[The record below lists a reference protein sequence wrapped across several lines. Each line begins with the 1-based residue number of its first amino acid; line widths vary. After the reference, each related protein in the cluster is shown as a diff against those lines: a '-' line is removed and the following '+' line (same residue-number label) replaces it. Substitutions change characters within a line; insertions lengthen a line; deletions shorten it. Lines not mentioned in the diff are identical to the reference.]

1 MDEEEEDD
9 FEDENEDLEEEDSE
23 PDSDIEELRC
33 DELEEFQNANCD
45 VDCTSKDI
53 VFLDDSGETTTD
65 GDQSLDMGCDTDTN
79 GDMDKGEQNKI
90 DIS

>member
-33 DELEEFQNANCD
+33 DELEEFRNAN
-45 VDCTSKDI
+45 VDCASEDI

-65 GDQSLDMGCDTDTN
+65 GDQSLDTGCDADTN
-79 GDMDKGEQNKI
+79 GDMDKGEQNEI
-90 DIS
+90 DVS